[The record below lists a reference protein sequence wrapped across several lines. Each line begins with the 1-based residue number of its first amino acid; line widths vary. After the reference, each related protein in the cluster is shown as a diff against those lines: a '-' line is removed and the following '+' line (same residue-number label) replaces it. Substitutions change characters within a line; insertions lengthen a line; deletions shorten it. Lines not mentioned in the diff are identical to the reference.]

1 MVSDRQ
7 KVLVSGAGAAGQTL
21 AYWLA
26 RHGFETT
33 VVERAPAP
41 RIGGFA
47 IDLRGTAVHVAERMG
62 IIDAVRANRVHMKEI
77 VHLDHLGEPV
87 WKTDGNFG
95 AGEGLTGDVE
105 ILRDDLTSL
114 LGRACAELDGLTYRF
129 NDSIESIDQT
139 GDHVEVA
146 FEKSPPGRFD
156 LVLGADGLHS
166 TVRALTFEEAE
177 AYKKRLGYY
186 AAIFSIPNIFGMERQ
201 MFMSSLPGKL
211 VIVLQYGLA
220 KHTRG
225 MLVFASP
232 PLEFDKWDADEQKA
246 LIRGAFKDD
255 HAYWAVAPL
264 LAELD
269 QATDLYFDEVT
280 QITMPAW
287 SSGRVALV
295 GDAAFA
301 PTTMSGQG
309 TSTAVVGAYV
319 LAGELKAAGGDPTV
333 AFPRYE
339 AKVRPYVELN
349 QAIPFE
355 SPELAIP
362 SSWEGIE
369 QRNAEVLDIMTR
381 QGHGTTGAGETAGDI
396 ITRAAN
402 AIELDSY

>member
-1 MVSDRQ
+1 MLSDRQ

-47 IDLRGTAVHVAERMG
+47 IDLRGAAVHFAERMG
-62 IIDAVRANRVHMKEI
+62 IIDAVRAIRVQMKEI

-114 LGRACAELDGLTYRF
+114 LGRACAELDSLTYRF
-129 NDSIESIDQT
+129 NDSIASINQT
-139 GDHVEVA
+139 GDHVEVT

-166 TVRALTFEEAE
+166 TVRALTFGEAE
-177 AYKKRLGYY
+177 GCKRRLGY
-186 AAIFSIPNIFGMERQ
+186 
-201 MFMSSLPGKL
+201 L
-211 VIVLQYGLA
+211 
-220 KHTRG
+220 
-225 MLVFASP
+225 
-232 PLEFDKWDADEQKA
+232 DKWDADEQKA

-255 HAYWAVAPL
+255 HAYWAIAPL
-264 LAELD
+264 LEELD

-280 QITMPAW
+280 QITMPTW
-287 SSGRVALV
+287 SSGRVAQV
-295 GDAAFA
+295 GGAAFA

-339 AKVRPYVELN
+339 AKVRRYVELN

-369 QRNAEVLDIMTR
+369 QRNAEVLDIMA
-381 QGHGTTGAGETAGDI
+381 QQSHGTTKAGETAGDML
-396 ITRAAN
+396 TRAAN
-402 AIELDSY
+402 AIELDSC

>member
-1 MVSDRQ
+1 M
-7 KVLVSGAGAAGQTL
+7 T
-21 AYWLA
+21 
-26 RHGFETT
+26 
-33 VVERAPAP
+33 
-41 RIGGFA
+41 
-47 IDLRGTAVHVAERMG
+47 
-62 IIDAVRANRVHMKEI
+62 
-77 VHLDHLGEPV
+77 
-87 WKTDGNFG
+87 
-95 AGEGLTGDVE
+95 
-105 ILRDDLTSL
+105 
-114 LGRACAELDGLTYRF
+114 
-129 NDSIESIDQT
+129 
-139 GDHVEVA
+139 

-166 TVRALTFEEAE
+166 TVRALTFGEAE
-177 AYKKRLGYY
+177 ACKKRLGY
-186 AAIFSIPNIFGMERQ
+186 
-201 MFMSSLPGKL
+201 L
-211 VIVLQYGLA
+211 
-220 KHTRG
+220 
-225 MLVFASP
+225 
-232 PLEFDKWDADEQKA
+232 DKWDADEQKA

-255 HAYWAVAPL
+255 HAYWAIAPL

-280 QITMPAW
+280 QITMPTW

-369 QRNAEVLDIMTR
+369 QRNAEVLDIMA
-381 QGHGTTGAGETAGDI
+381 QQSHGTTKAGETAGDML
-396 ITRAAN
+396 TRAAN
-402 AIELDSY
+402 AIELDSC